1 MTTYNTGNPV
11 PSADARDR
19 YDNSQTFDEV
29 VNGTLDSYVNR
40 VGNPVKS
47 LAGMNN
53 EFNQFLINSGFEP
66 THLIYVDG
74 TPLTVARP
82 TQLIDRAGS
91 VYRVKMPA
99 VFPVNLSGSWS
110 ADQVLL
116 VEVSEN
122 ALRQELANTSDPYQG
137 SALVGRQSM
146 ILNNVAELRATA
158 GRFDGDVAIVKNY
171 ELSDGKGEHCPAD
184 WIVVA
189 LPAVPPADDGG
200 MIIRVAG
207 VSNAYW
213 RRRLNSRGMVD
224 GEVYGLPT
232 AAGQDS
238 YEKLEAIAA
247 YCAATKISCFLGKG
261 PLDKG
266 MFVSSPEYD
275 TFERSMPF
283 SGPRDPGFA
292 LVNFGYEIWSEP
304 GAVFQTTSSGGADV
318 FNLCSMENFGIRGFP
333 TIRGFLTA
341 FTGSGSNAVSM
352 VFGVRNVIIEAH
364 VENMPTIWL
373 MGGGTDGGHGYTT
386 QIAGGTVNPVDGI
399 VLRGSVKGC
408 TSGVNVDGSLTDSIL
423 RPYTGINIDDL
434 EVEDCY
440 YGFGATGTTPTASIV
455 DPRSPQPCMSISG
468 NMRIKNCQRAV
479 FAGRLF
485 GGKLH
490 FEVYNDKEKEDL
502 IRNVNSPSVY
512 VAEILGVK
520 HLDMSIDA
528 RVLSVDHV
536 INLGAVGMGGNAFPA
551 TEHSNIDIRARY
563 TSATVEFD
571 TGLAGTA
578 PLRNSTVR
586 LNGFVAV
593 PDRLVTESQSS
604 DVFINGSRATPTIY
618 PGDAS
623 AQASGGSLSVVVF
636 DVPLTATRSADA
648 PSYQKKGDQVIVIRT
663 AASTG
668 ASNAIGPDG
677 STAVAT
683 NTRANYTYSGSAWVR
698 MP

>member
-29 VNGTLDSYVNR
+29 VNGPLDSYVNR

-53 EFNQFLINSGFEP
+53 DFNQFLINSGFEP
-66 THLIYVDG
+66 VHLTYIDG
-74 TPLTVARP
+74 TPLTVDRP
-82 TQLIDRAGS
+82 TQLIDRAGL

-99 VFPVNLSGSWS
+99 VFPVALSGTWS
-110 ADQVLL
+110 TDQLLL
-116 VEVSEN
+116 VEVSES
-122 ALRQELANTSDPYQG
+122 ALRQDLANTADPYKG
-137 SALVGRQSM
+137 SALIGRQPL
-146 ILNNVAELRATA
+146 ILNTVAELRATA
-158 GRFDGDVAIVKNY
+158 GRFDGDVAVIKNY
-171 ELSDGKGEHCPAD
+171 LLSDSKGEHCPAD

-207 VSNAYW
+207 VSDAYW
-213 RRRLNSRGMVD
+213 RRRLNAQGRVD

-232 AAGQDS
+232 AAGQDP
-238 YEKLEAIAA
+238 YDKLVAIDA
-247 YCAATKISCFLGKG
+247 YCRAAKIDSFLGKG
-261 PLDKG
+261 PLGKG
-266 MFVSSPEYD
+266 MFVSSPTYD
-275 TFERSMPF
+275 TFARSMPM

-292 LVNFGYEIWSEP
+292 LVDFGYQTWSEP
-304 GAVFQTTSSGGADV
+304 GAVFQTTSPEGADV
-318 FNLCSMENFGIRGFP
+318 FNLCSMENWGLRGFP
-333 TIRGFLTA
+333 TIRGFLTG
-341 FTGSGSNAVSM
+341 FSGSGSNAVSM
-352 VFGVRNVIIEAH
+352 VFGVRNITIEAH

-373 MGGGTDGGHGYTT
+373 PGGGTDGGHGYTI
-386 QIAGGTVNPVDGI
+386 QIAGGTVNPVENI
-399 VLRGSVKGC
+399 VFRGTVTGC
-408 TSGVNVDGSLTDSIL
+408 TSGVNVDGSLTDSVT
-423 RPYTGINIDDL
+423 RPYSGIHID
-434 EVEDCY
+434 EVLAEDCY
-440 YGFGATGTTPTASIV
+440 YGFGATGTTPSVSIV
-455 DPRSPQPCMSISG
+455 DPRVPQPCMSVSG
-468 NMRIKNCQRAV
+468 SMRVKNCQRGV

-485 GGKLH
+485 GGKLK
-490 FEVYNDKEKEDL
+490 FEVYNDKEKADL
-502 IRNVNSPSVY
+502 IRNVNSTSVY

-520 HLDMSIDA
+520 HADISIDA

-536 INLGAVGMGGNAFPA
+536 INMGAVGMGGNAFPA
-551 TEHSNIDIRARY
+551 IEHSKIDIRARY
-563 TSATVEFD
+563 TSATVDFD
-571 TGLAGTA
+571 SGLTGTP
-578 PLRNSTVR
+578 PLRNSIVS

-593 PDRLVTESQSS
+593 PDRLITESVSS
-604 DVFINGSRATPTIY
+604 DVFLNGSRATPTIY

-623 AQASGGSLSVVVF
+623 AQASGGSLSLVVF
-636 DVPLTATRSADA
+636 DVPLTATRSAGA